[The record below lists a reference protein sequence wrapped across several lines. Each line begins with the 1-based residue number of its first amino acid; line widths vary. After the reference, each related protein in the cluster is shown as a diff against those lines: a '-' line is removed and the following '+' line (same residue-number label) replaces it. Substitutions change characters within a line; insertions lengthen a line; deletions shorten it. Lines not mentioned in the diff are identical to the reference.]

1 MQHLEIYHIY
11 YFLAL
16 ILHFDYAMALYSV
29 VMNNASVKS
38 ENFDNVEILEKIT
51 LNNLLIFDTITEI
64 DI

>member
-1 MQHLEIYHIY
+1 
-11 YFLAL
+11 
-16 ILHFDYAMALYSV
+16 MALYSV